1 MHTTSNALGHIIR
14 ILDEYTLVIDV
25 GNRYVSNGDKIKV
38 YQPLDDIC
46 SLDGTKLATYDHVKD
61 ILEVVDVEDNY
72 SVCKKPAKKV
82 QSPLSKLALSPLL
95 EATETTRPKLNV
107 DEASIKPLPEHDDI
121 IRLGDPVKKA

>member
-14 ILDEYTLVIDV
+14 ILDEYTLVIDI

-121 IRLGDPVKKA
+121 IRLGDPIKKA

>member
-14 ILDEYTLVIDV
+14 ILDEYTLVIDI

-46 SLDGTKLATYDHVKD
+46 GLDGTKLATYDHVKD
-61 ILEVVDVEDNY
+61 ILEVVDVEGNY

>member
-14 ILDEYTLVIDV
+14 ILDEYTLVIDI

>member
-14 ILDEYTLVIDV
+14 ILDEYTLVIDI

-95 EATETTRPKLNV
+95 EAAETTRPKLNV

-121 IRLGDPVKKA
+121 IRLGDPIKKA